1 MKRLLALSLALALA
15 ACSPRDVADTFTTR
29 AATSV
34 VINVLVNQYP
44 RPQAE
49 TASDC
54 VIRNATV
61 DEAEALARDFGARA
75 GTTTVARIRTIGN
88 RPATQDCLTAK
99 GLQPIAVVP

>member
-49 TASDC
+49 TATTC
-54 VIRNATV
+54 VLQNATPA
-61 DEAEALARDFGARA
+61 ETEALARDVASRA
-75 GTTTVARIRTIGN
+75 GTVTVSNIRTIGD
-88 RPATQDCLTAK
+88 RPATRACLAAQ
-99 GLQPIAVVP
+99 GLVAIAVIP